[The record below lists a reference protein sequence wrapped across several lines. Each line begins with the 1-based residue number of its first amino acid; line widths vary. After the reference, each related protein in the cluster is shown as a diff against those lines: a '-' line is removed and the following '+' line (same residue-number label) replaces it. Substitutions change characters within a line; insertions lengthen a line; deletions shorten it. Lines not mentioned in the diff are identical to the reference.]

1 MFRKFLKKYGWLYI
15 PGFFFLILNTL
26 IQNQAPKALGRAID
40 YLKASPPDKEAV
52 MHQALLIVLIAV
64 GVFATRFIWRM
75 LIIRNGRHMEC
86 FLREELFVKLLKLPP
101 EFYAKQR
108 SGDLMAYAINDVGA
122 VRMTAGPLLAQIVN
136 GVSTAFLSIYAMTRQ
151 IDGRLTMLAL
161 IPVAVAVTSIILIGN
176 LVQKRFKRVQ
186 ELFSQLSGFVNE
198 SIMGSRVIKTFARED
213 EWQQQFTQKSTDMR
227 DANVALTDASAW
239 LNPITVITFGLSY
252 SIAMI
257 YGGRMVAADTIQL
270 GELVSFLG
278 YLLLIQNPVVSLGR
292 VVNMLYRG
300 IASYKRLNVI
310 FKAPSIP
317 DDEYADYEGQIKGQ
331 IEARHLTFTYPGAQ
345 TPALED
351 VSFTIPAGATLG
363 IAGKTGSGKTTLIE
377 LLLKFYDVPR
387 GELFIDGVDI
397 NDIRARAIREAV
409 GYVPQDGF
417 LFSTTIQEDIAF
429 YSQGVG
435 QKEVRKAAQ
444 LANIDEDIMA
454 FPNGYQTAVGERGT
468 RLSGGQKQRIALA
481 RALVRDPKLLILDD
495 TLSAVDNITERKI
508 VGNLE
513 GELREKTSIII
524 SHRLSSLKGADLILY
539 LENGSVIEKGTHEQ
553 LMAQK
558 GVYYDVYEK
567 QSKEAQQDE
576 QQ

>member
-1 MFRKFLKKYGWLYI
+1 
-15 PGFFFLILNTL
+15 
-26 IQNQAPKALGRAID
+26 
-40 YLKASPPDKEAV
+40 

-257 YGGRMVAADTIQL
+257 YGGRMVAAGTIQL

-292 VVNMLYRG
+292 VVNM
-300 IASYKRLNVI
+300 
-310 FKAPSIP
+310 
-317 DDEYADYEGQIKGQ
+317 
-331 IEARHLTFTYPGAQ
+331 
-345 TPALED
+345 
-351 VSFTIPAGATLG
+351 
-363 IAGKTGSGKTTLIE
+363 
-377 LLLKFYDVPR
+377 
-387 GELFIDGVDI
+387 
-397 NDIRARAIREAV
+397 
-409 GYVPQDGF
+409 
-417 LFSTTIQEDIAF
+417 
-429 YSQGVG
+429 
-435 QKEVRKAAQ
+435 
-444 LANIDEDIMA
+444 
-454 FPNGYQTAVGERGT
+454 QTAER
-468 RLSGGQKQRIALA
+468 
-481 RALVRDPKLLILDD
+481 
-495 TLSAVDNITERKI
+495 
-508 VGNLE
+508 
-513 GELREKTSIII
+513 
-524 SHRLSSLKGADLILY
+524 Y
-539 LENGSVIEKGTHEQ
+539 L
-553 LMAQK
+553 
-558 GVYYDVYEK
+558 
-567 QSKEAQQDE
+567 
-576 QQ
+576 

>member
-1 MFRKFLKKYGWLYI
+1 MIRKFLKKYGWLYL

-26 IQNQAPKALGRAID
+26 IQNQAPKALGNAID
-40 YLKASPPDKEAV
+40 YLKATPPDKGAV

-75 LIIRNGRHMEC
+75 LIIRNGRNMEC

-136 GVSTAFLSIYAMTRQ
+136 GVSTATLSIYAMSRE
-151 IDGRLTMLAL
+151 IDGRLTLLAL
-161 IPVAVAVTSIILIGN
+161 IPVAVAVTAIILIGN

-198 SIMGSRVIKTFARED
+198 SIMGSRVIKTFAREE

-227 DANVALTDASAW
+227 DANVQLTDASAW

-252 SIAMI
+252 SIAMM
-257 YGGRMVAADTIQL
+257 YGGRLVAAGTIQL

-278 YLLLIQNPVVSLGR
+278 YLLLIQMPVISLGR
-292 VVNMLYRG
+292 IVNMLHRG
-300 IASYKRLNVI
+300 IASYKRLDSI

-317 DDEYADYEGQIKGQ
+317 DKEEEDYQGQIRGQ
-331 IEARHLTFTYPGAQ
+331 IEARHLTFTYPGAKA
-345 TPALED
+345 PALQD
-351 VSFTIPAGATLG
+351 VSFSIPAGATLG
-363 IAGKTGSGKTTLIE
+363 MAGKTGSGKTTLIE
-377 LLLKFYDVPR
+377 LLLKFYDAPR
-387 GELFIDGVDI
+387 GQLFVDGVDI
-397 NDIRARAIREAV
+397 NDIPAKAIREAV

-417 LFSTTIQEDIAF
+417 LFSTTIQDDIAF
-429 YSQGVG
+429 YTPEVG
-435 QKEVRKAAQ
+435 LEDVRKAAK

-468 RLSGGQKQRIALA
+468 RLSGGQKQRIAMA

-508 VGNLE
+508 VENLQ
-513 GELREKTSIII
+513 GELKEKTSIII
-524 SHRLSSLKGADLILY
+524 SHRLSSLKDADLILY
-539 LENGSVIEKGTHEQ
+539 LEDGSVIEKGTHEQ

-576 QQ
+576 S